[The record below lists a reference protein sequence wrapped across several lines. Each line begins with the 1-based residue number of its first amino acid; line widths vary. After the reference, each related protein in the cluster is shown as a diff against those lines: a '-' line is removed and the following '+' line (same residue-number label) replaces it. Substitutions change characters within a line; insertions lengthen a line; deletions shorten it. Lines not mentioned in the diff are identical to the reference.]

1 MSQAHTRPVTR
12 DDIEA
17 KLREIQGGADTGAEA
32 AKGAG
37 LAAGA
42 AFLLIALLVAF
53 LWGRH
58 RGRKRR
64 TVVEIRRV

>member
-1 MSQAHTRPVTR
+1 MTRARTRPVTR

-17 KLREIQGGADTGAEA
+17 KLREIKGGADAGADA
-32 AKGAG
+32 ARGAG
-37 LAAGA
+37 MAAGG
-42 AFLLIALLVAF
+42 ALLLLALIIAF

>member
-1 MSQAHTRPVTR
+1 MTRARTRPVTR

-17 KLREIQGGADTGAEA
+17 KLREIKGGADTGADA
-32 AKGAG
+32 ARGAG
-37 LAAGA
+37 MAAGG
-42 AFLLIALLVAF
+42 ALLLLALIVAF

>member
-1 MSQAHTRPVTR
+1 MSQAKTRPVTR

-42 AFLLIALLVAF
+42 ALVLVALIIAF

-58 RGRKRR
+58 RGKKRR